1 MVVGGS
7 GGKISTF
14 GGMVKLKILTNNKL
28 IDTTRDDDIEKE
40 NKNVR
45 YMV

>member
-14 GGMVKLKILTNNKL
+14 GGMVKLKILLTINWL
-28 IDTTRDDDIEKE
+28 IRQGMMILKR
-40 NKNVR
+40 KIK
-45 YMV
+45 M